1 MEKNHELNLSKI
13 EINIEKSKRYA
24 LQEKL
29 EKVELKYFN
38 NGSVNV
44 KKTGVNKLD
53 EIDELKYSKIVIQ
66 NEIEK
71 KLLLENTK
79 KNERKT
85 LAEISLLNDKLEL
98 FIGVKEELSLCEEKV
113 DRMQEEIRELKV

>member
-1 MEKNHELNLSKI
+1 M
-13 EINIEKSKRYA
+13 
-24 LQEKL
+24 
-29 EKVELKYFN
+29 
-38 NGSVNV
+38 

-71 KLLLENTK
+71 KLLFENTK

-98 FIGVKEELSLCEEKV
+98 FIGVKEELCLSEEKV

>member
-1 MEKNHELNLSKI
+1 M
-13 EINIEKSKRYA
+13 
-24 LQEKL
+24 
-29 EKVELKYFN
+29 
-38 NGSVNV
+38 

-98 FIGVKEELSLCEEKV
+98 FIGVKEELCLSEEKV
-113 DRMQEEIRELKV
+113 DRMQEEIRELKVRISFI

>member
-98 FIGVKEELSLCEEKV
+98 FIGVKEELCLCEEKV